1 MLTFASGLTLAPL
14 ESGVS
19 LFWRQISPNLDQT
32 SCGWPLLSSEEGVT
46 GRSVRGGHL
55 PKITDSYRGVPR
67 DRPRQAVTTSETAVV
82 TVNKRHNGIKNRI
95 PL

>member
-1 MLTFASGLTLAPL
+1 MSSDHEKLMIK
-14 ESGVS
+14 
-19 LFWRQISPNLDQT
+19 QQT
-32 SCGWPLLSSEEGVT
+32 TMQTKHPKKGFRTATSEEGVT

>member
-1 MLTFASGLTLAPL
+1 M
-14 ESGVS
+14 
-19 LFWRQISPNLDQT
+19 
-32 SCGWPLLSSEEGVT
+32 
-46 GRSVRGGHL
+46 

-67 DRPRQAVTTSETAVV
+67 DRPRQAVATSETAVV